1 MSNVGHTRQKK
12 SLPSVRSKALGKC
25 KKHGREKITRQT
37 DHNMVPKNYF
47 AECNESQILLSV
59 NALAL
64 RKRLVIARYRMGGTW
79 RNILNCRVSDG
90 GIWQGILLC
99 QVSFRLALGKTP
111 VNGSV
116 AGRLILF
123 CRIFLRRNF
132 TKCPKNGTWQSRLR
146 RHFFRHVNFIECR
159 TRQSVDIR

>member
-1 MSNVGHTRQKK
+1 MSDTLGKKK
-12 SLPSVRSKALGKC
+12 SLPSVRSKALGKR

-64 RKRLVIARYRMGGTW
+64 RKRLVIAKYRMGGTW
-79 RNILNCRVSDG
+79 RSILNCRVSDG
-90 GIWQGILLC
+90 GIWQSILLC
-99 QVSFRLALGKTP
+99 QVSFRLALSKTP

-123 CRIFLRRNF
+123 CRIFLRKNF

-159 TRQSVDIR
+159 TLQSVDIR